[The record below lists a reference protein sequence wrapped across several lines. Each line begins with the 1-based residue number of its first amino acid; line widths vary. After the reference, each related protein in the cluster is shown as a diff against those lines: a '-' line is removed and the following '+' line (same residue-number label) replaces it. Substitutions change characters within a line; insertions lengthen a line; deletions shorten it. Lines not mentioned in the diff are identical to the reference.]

1 MSTMNTVIEYVDGVK
16 PNVYTDEDKYRW
28 INTLEGMLS
37 AEVYGDKEPL
47 HHEIPADADKPLRVG
62 HPYEEIYALY
72 VMAMIDFHNREYGNY
87 NNTMTMFQ
95 ARLEQLKAFVIRTRD
110 GSGARNFRNVMG

>member
-1 MSTMNTVIEYVDGVK
+1 MTMNQVIEYVDGVK

-37 AEVYGDKEPL
+37 AEVFMDQEPL
-47 HHEIPADADKPLRVG
+47 RYEIPQDADRELRVG
-62 HPYEEIYALY
+62 HPYEEVYALY

-95 ARLEQLKAFVIRTRD
+95 ARLEQLKAHVVRTGQ
-110 GSGARNFRNVMG
+110 GSARNFRNVMG